1 MIDKLKS
8 RFDKKE
14 SELIQRYK
22 FNNRKQNPG
31 ESAEDFVLAVKLQA
45 EFCNFGTFKEA
56 ASRERIVAGLR
67 DVQLQKTL
75 LNESKLTLD
84 SAEKIIAS
92 WELAGNNAK
101 TLGIGAGD
109 EQIAALKQSE
119 SRKCGS
125 ALEKLAVTYDR
136 ARNLNQSPQA
146 GGSRG
151 SIKSRLWYK
160 PYNTHSHAG
169 PREGRSWEKHVRF
182 QPADYRRSRDE
193 QRYETRS
200 CDFCGKRGHLKRKCF
215 KLKSLRKDA
224 VNSVISA
231 GPEVNSLGDL
241 FHRMRTETDSNDEKD
256 FSGELQCMHVSSIN
270 NISNPCL
277 IEMEVEGK
285 PLTMEVDCGSSV
297 TVIGKEQYLSSFS
310 IPLLN
315 SSKQLIVVNG
325 AKLKIEGEANVKVKL
340 REKEAILKLLVLN
353 CTNAFIPLLGRPW
366 QRNLL
371 TFNCQGISVQVP
383 QSPVNPRVLCPKRK
397 GGPFSVNPIRY
408 RPWPIDRAKEGRR
421 RKVPFPPRHPSA
433 VTIDWSL
440 CDPRKSGRHSCTTS
454 TNSKP
459 NELRASPES
468 PASARHQRTPRAA
481 QHRYVPQQKANL
493 KPTIAQ

>member
-1 MIDKLKS
+1 MAQMNMAAMIEPYRRGSSFANWVERLGYFFDMNNVKEHAKKAHFITLSGPIVFSELKLLFPTTNLSDVSYETMIDKLKS
-8 RFDKKE
+8 RFDKTE

-84 SAEKIIAS
+84 SAEKIIAT

-151 SIKSRLWYK
+151 SIKSRLGYK

-169 PREGRSWEKHVRF
+169 PREGRYWEKHVRF

-241 FHRMRTETDSNDEKD
+241 FHRMRTETDSDDEKD
-256 FSGELQCMHVSSIN
+256 FSDTC
-270 NISNPCL
+270 
-277 IEMEVEGK
+277 
-285 PLTMEVDCGSSV
+285 
-297 TVIGKEQYLSSFS
+297 
-310 IPLLN
+310 
-315 SSKQLIVVNG
+315 
-325 AKLKIEGEANVKVKL
+325 
-340 REKEAILKLLVLN
+340 
-353 CTNAFIPLLGRPW
+353 W
-366 QRNLL
+366 
-371 TFNCQGISVQVP
+371 
-383 QSPVNPRVLCPKRK
+383 KRR
-397 GGPFSVNPIRY
+397 GHG
-408 RPWPIDRAKEGRR
+408 
-421 RKVPFPPRHPSA
+421 
-433 VTIDWSL
+433 T
-440 CDPRKSGRHSCTTS
+440 
-454 TNSKP
+454 SKP
-459 NELRASPES
+459 TSNF
-468 PASARHQRTPRAA
+468 
-481 QHRYVPQQKANL
+481 
-493 KPTIAQ
+493 